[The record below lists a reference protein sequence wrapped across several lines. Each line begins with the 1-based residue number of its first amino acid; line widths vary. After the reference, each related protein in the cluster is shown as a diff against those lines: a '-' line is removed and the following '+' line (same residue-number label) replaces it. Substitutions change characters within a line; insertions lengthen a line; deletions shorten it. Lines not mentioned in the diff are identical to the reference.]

1 MSASEKF
8 KQVAHR
14 DAGSMVSDA
23 AGVPKGNVPGY
34 ICNRGSLRNETLRRI
49 TLNTLG
55 MTINALGMTLPTPL
69 Y

>member
-1 MSASEKF
+1 MSASEKL

-23 AGVPKGNVPGY
+23 AGVPKGNK
-34 ICNRGSLRNETLRRI
+34 TLRRI

-55 MTINALGMTLPTPL
+55 MTINALGMTLPMPL